1 MNALIYD
8 PGCTLATLTK
18 AFLLA
23 RGHRVSI
30 ALSEEDVQKK
40 LGSVLFDTLL
50 LCNEPAPDSIAE
62 LLRTDF
68 SHVAAIHIG
77 THKQIETRY
86 SVRAHIK
93 APFSPLQFERV
104 MEILEKE
111 FSRDWGRFTIP
122 VDLSVGSDRLL
133 CKAVRASSKALLL
146 EAPPE
151 TFSPFLKRHGKE
163 EIRATWQSGDQKF
176 SVSAELIFEETSG
189 GRWAGLRCQEGSLE
203 SLLTLNSN

>member
-8 PGCTLATLTK
+8 PGCTLTTLTK
-18 AFLLA
+18 AFLIA

-30 ALSEEDVQKK
+30 AISIEDVQKK
-40 LGSVLFDTLL
+40 LETVLFDTLL
-50 LCNEPAPDSIAE
+50 LCNDPAPDSIAE
-62 LLRTDF
+62 RLRTDF
-68 SHVAAIHIG
+68 SHVAVIHIG
-77 THKQIETRY
+77 THQQIETRY
-86 SVRAHIK
+86 SVRARIQT
-93 APFSPLQFERV
+93 PFSPIQFETII
-104 MEILEKE
+104 ENLEKE
-111 FSRDWGRFTIP
+111 FTSEGARFTVP
-122 VDLSVGSDRLL
+122 VDLAAGSDKLL

-151 TFSPFLKRHGKE
+151 TFTPFLKRHGKE

-203 SLLTLNSN
+203 SLLNLNSN